1 MSGDRL
7 LGGDTRM
14 RNLLLVAYMVI
25 VNVGGAHAGDAYV
38 CKLFAR
44 EYLRVVYA
52 HNLKLFGNKGQQQ
65 QSDPANTTADTTKLP
80 FYYKKLI
87 DTCLGSDKIPNL
99 PDVPEA
105 TDSAWL
111 ADLVNNHMSQA
122 VGPAEE
128 APPKQSVEDKADPV
142 NPSEQS
148 KATSTCNIK
157 SI

>member
-1 MSGDRL
+1 MKK
-7 LGGDTRM
+7 
-14 RNLLLVAYMVI
+14 LLVAACVVMLHL
-25 VNVGGAHAGDAYV
+25 GGAHAGDAYV

-52 HNLKLFGNKGQQQ
+52 HNLKLFGTRGQQQ
-65 QSDPANTTADTTKLP
+65 NDPANTTADTTKLP
-80 FYYKKLI
+80 FYYKKLV

-122 VGPAEE
+122 GGPAEE
-128 APPKQSVEDKADPV
+128 A
-142 NPSEQS
+142 
-148 KATSTCNIK
+148 T
-157 SI
+157 